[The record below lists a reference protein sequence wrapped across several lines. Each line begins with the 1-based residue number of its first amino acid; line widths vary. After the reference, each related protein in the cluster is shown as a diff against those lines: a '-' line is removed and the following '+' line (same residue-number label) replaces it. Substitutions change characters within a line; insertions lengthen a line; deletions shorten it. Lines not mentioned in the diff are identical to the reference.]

1 MATTSLRA
9 EFLRAGAD
17 LKSVMEWAKV
27 LRNLVILTALLGLVV
42 PLGIFTN
49 PTVLF
54 FSTLVWGSAVLFVVG
69 AWVERRRAVPR
80 TQ

>member
-1 MATTSLRA
+1 M
-9 EFLRAGAD
+9 
-17 LKSVMEWAKV
+17 V